1 MNNLKNEKTQT
12 RGGNN
17 GKSFLINGKLKDL
30 LIVGGLAIVLVVASW
45 NIFYKN
51 EKTSET
57 LLSTVAT
64 QSEER
69 VRRLLE
75 EIDGV
80 GKADVMV
87 CETEEGVQSVVV
99 VCEGAGNLQVVMHI
113 RQAVAAALGTQEKS
127 VKIYQKKE

>member
-1 MNNLKNEKTQT
+1 MNNLKNGDVQT
-12 RGGNN
+12 SVNNN
-17 GKSFLINGKLKDL
+17 GKKLSINGKLKDL
-30 LIVGGLAIVLVVASW
+30 LIVGGLAIALVVASW

-51 EKTSET
+51 EENPEYVS
-57 LLSTVAT
+57 SSIAT

-69 VRRLLE
+69 VRCLLE
-75 EIDGV
+75 EIEGV

-99 VCEGAGNLQVVMHI
+99 VCEGAGDLQVVMHI

>member
-1 MNNLKNEKTQT
+1 MNNLKNGDVQT
-12 RGGNN
+12 SVNNN
-17 GKSFLINGKLKDL
+17 GKKLSINGKLKDL
-30 LIVGGLAIVLVVASW
+30 LIFGGLAIALVVASW

-51 EKTSET
+51 EENPEYVS
-57 LLSTVAT
+57 SSIAT

-69 VRRLLE
+69 VRCLLE
-75 EIDGV
+75 EIEGV

-99 VCEGAGNLQVVMHI
+99 VCEGAGDLQVVMHI